1 MAPAASAPSLGQPSR
16 PAARPAAAPRSG
28 AADDF
33 SDIEAI
39 LKKHGI

>member
-1 MAPAASAPSLGQPSR
+1 MAPAASAPSLGQGARPATR
-16 PAARPAAAPRSG
+16 PAAPTRG
-28 AADDF
+28 DDDF